1 MSNRDTQFQG
11 FAKALLK
18 EIVDDML
25 DEYGFMERDHYQSGE
40 LNTTEEL
47 ITRRAYDLVEHAI
60 EHMRP
65 YIYDEKVAGQE
76 SVADV
81 PDMPELPDDDKRYA
95 AMQEEQ
101 E

>member
-1 MSNRDTQFQG
+1 MSIRDTQFAG

-25 DEYGFMERDHYQSGE
+25 DEYGFMNRSHYESGD
-40 LNTTEEL
+40 LNTAEEL
-47 ITRRAYDLVEHAI
+47 ITRRAYDLVESAVWHALSFDPHEI
-60 EHMRP
+60 TGKE
-65 YIYDEKVAGQE
+65 IIK
-76 SVADV
+76 SV

-95 AMQEEQ
+95 EMQEEEQ